1 MLIGVMPKAPQ
12 GQMQVVPLGYQ
23 CRVLLSRSF
32 LPQTG
37 QEPTL
42 VKVLETLRVFREEWR
57 RNQRPLVALIH
68 RPSSDQIDTSDTF
81 DFGRSTGLR
90 PDVLL
95 EIAKYL
101 WLDDAIDAFSMSILP
116 LLRDGYS
123 EVHLN
128 SPSNEY
134 LKLIV
139 EHLDPRQ
146 IVSVRFNGNLPPWE
160 RDFSPFRLF
169 DRLISL
175 TVVHGK
181 WLCASDYLLT
191 RFPRIR
197 VLSLCYGAEFNFGR
211 LLSLRSLS
219 SGPITCLHIRCT
231 DYISVHSSSTTQLH
245 QHMPNP
251 KITSFNFDSAHYEW
265 PGENDYPPHHSSE
278 VFTSVMEF
286 IHSLVNVR
294 HVRFITNRF
303 HTETFFDIRAWQ
315 TLMRECVHLE
325 RVTIQRMDYAKFTG
339 QVKKIEEELRQLRP
353 GMIFR
358 ITSA

>member
-12 GQMQVVPLGYQ
+12 GQMQVVPIGYQ
-23 CRVLLSRSF
+23 CRVLLSRFF
-32 LPQTG
+32 LLQTG

-42 VKVLETLRVFREEWR
+42 VKVLATLRAFREEWR
-57 RNQRPLVALIH
+57 RNQRHSVAVIH
-68 RPSSDQIDTSDTF
+68 RPSSDQIDTAHTF
-81 DFGRSTGLR
+81 DFGRSTGLC
-90 PDVLL
+90 PDVLV

-101 WLDDAIDAFSMSILP
+101 WLDDAIDAFSMNILP

-123 EVHLN
+123 EVHLS

-134 LKLIV
+134 LKMIV

-146 IVSVRFNGNLPPWE
+146 IISVRFNGNLPPWE
-160 RDFSPFRLF
+160 RDFSPFRMF
-169 DRLISL
+169 DRLTFL

-191 RFPRIR
+191 RFPHIR
-197 VLSLCYGAEFNFGR
+197 VLSLCYEAEFNFGR
-211 LLSLRSLS
+211 LLCLRSLL
-219 SGPITCLHIRCT
+219 SGSITSLHIRCA
-231 DYISVHSSSTTQLH
+231 DYISVHFSSSTQLY

-251 KITSFNFDSAHYEW
+251 KITSFTFDSAHYGW
-265 PGENDYPPHHSSE
+265 PGENDYPPHHSSK

-294 HVRFITNRF
+294 QVRFITNRF
-303 HTETFFDIRAWQ
+303 RIETLLEIAQWVK
-315 TLMRECVHLE
+315 LSRECAHLE
-325 RVTIQRMDYAKFTG
+325 RVTIQVMGHVEFTE

-353 GMIFR
+353 GVIFR
-358 ITSA
+358 IKSI